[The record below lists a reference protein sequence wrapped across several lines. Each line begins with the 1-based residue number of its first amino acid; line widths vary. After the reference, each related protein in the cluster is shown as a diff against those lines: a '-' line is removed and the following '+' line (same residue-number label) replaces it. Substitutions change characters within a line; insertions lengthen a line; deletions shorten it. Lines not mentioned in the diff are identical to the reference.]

1 MVTCSLNGGAG
12 ERHPKNSVS
21 ENSRNLGATSR
32 RTHGDGVVCRTSD
45 EEKHNGAGSNDI
57 EATTP
62 MVKPFFKYLSKQVHY
77 NSHSLL
83 VTGIMSKHSSCAQ
96 FEIRLSRSP

>member
-21 ENSRNLGATSR
+21 ENSRNLGSSNR
-32 RTHGDGVVCRTSD
+32 RNHGDGVVCRTND
-45 EEKHNGAGSNDI
+45 EEKHNGAGSNDN

-62 MVKPFFKYLSKQVHY
+62 MVKHCNCKYILKQVHH
-77 NSHSLL
+77 NSLL
-83 VTGIMSKHSSCAQ
+83 MTGIMSKHTSCAQ